1 LWGCA
6 QVLVRVR
13 PSVSR
18 LVDGKDLWFVHRI
31 TPDSA
36 VVRGGWRPRQQGYF
50 HVYPVMRGSEQILQI
65 GGCLQADAFD
75 LVGLSMIGN

>member
-13 PSVSR
+13 PSVSQ
-18 LVDGKDLWFVHRI
+18 LVDGKDLLFVHRI
-31 TPDSA
+31 APDS
-36 VVRGGWRPRQQGYF
+36 VVARGGWRPRRQGYF

-65 GGCLQADAFD
+65 GGCLQADALD